1 MLKDRRVVITG
12 LGLITPNG
20 NNTADSW
27 SSVLSGA
34 SGISLIDTFDTEKFS
49 VKIGGVIKNFDVSSY
64 MDHKHSRN
72 SDLFIHYG
80 VAACKQAF
88 NDSGLEVDESQA
100 HRFGV
105 SMGSGI
111 GGLSTIEKNYE
122 RFQSGGARKISPFFV
137 PGSIINMVSGHASI
151 DLGMKGPNLCMVT
164 ACATSAH
171 CIGLAARL
179 IAAGDADV
187 MLAGGSEY
195 ATTPLGIGG
204 FASARALST
213 RNETPEEASRPWDL
227 DRDGFVLSDGAACL
241 VLEEYQRAKE
251 RGANI
256 YAEFVGFGMSGDA
269 NHITAPADDGAG
281 ANQCMRIALEDAQIN
296 KEDIDYINAHGT
308 STPLGDLAETKAIK
322 GTFGEHAKKI
332 IISSTKSTT
341 GHMLGAAGG
350 AEAIFTILAIANKAI
365 PPTIN
370 LNNADPECDLDYTPN
385 TARDANL
392 TYSLSNSFGFGGT
405 NASLIFKK
413 V

>member
-1 MLKDRRVVITG
+1 MLKNRRVAITG

-20 NNTADSW
+20 NTTADSW
-27 SSVLSGA
+27 SSVLGGT
-34 SGISLIDTFDTEKFS
+34 SGISLINTFDTEKFS
-49 VKIGGVIKNFDVSSY
+49 VKIGGVIKDFDVSSY

-111 GGLSTIEKNYE
+111 GGLSTIEKNYA

-213 RNETPEEASRPWDL
+213 KNETPEEASRPWDL

-308 STPLGDLAETKAIK
+308 STQLGDLAETKAIK
-322 GTFGEHAKKI
+322 GTFGEHAKKVT
-332 IISSTKSTT
+332 ISSTKSTT

-350 AEAIFTILAIANKAI
+350 AEAIFSILAIANNAI